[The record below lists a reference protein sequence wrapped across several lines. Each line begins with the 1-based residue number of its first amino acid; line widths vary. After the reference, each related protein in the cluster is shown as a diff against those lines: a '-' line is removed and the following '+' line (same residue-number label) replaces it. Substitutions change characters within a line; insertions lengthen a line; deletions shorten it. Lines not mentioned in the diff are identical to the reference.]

1 MYNWAD
7 MILSEYR
14 LVGQD
19 AAEFDF
25 RDFRGAKLERL
36 RRGAK
41 LTTSGS
47 RDEALLEYTV
57 GGDAAEPSIPSSPRL
72 DAIDINNTSLW
83 PSNAPSLHTMP
94 SHTLNMVAEQEMDRN
109 EDPAEKYWEIHQGR
123 EVNQG
128 FPLGWPWPSLF
139 EESGTSVYQ
148 TGDPATFWSQLQ
160 WV

>member
-1 MYNWAD
+1 
-7 MILSEYR
+7 MIYSEYR

-47 RDEALLEYTV
+47 RDEALLEYTE
-57 GGDAAEPSIPSSPRL
+57 GGDAAEPSMPSSPRL
-72 DAIDINNTSLW
+72 DAIDVDNTSLW
-83 PSNAPSLHTMP
+83 PSNAPSLHTIP
-94 SHTLNMVAEQEMDRN
+94 SHALNMVAEQNVDGN
-109 EDPAEKYWEIHQGR
+109 GDPAEKYWEVHQGR
-123 EVNQG
+123 QVEQE
-128 FPLGWPWPSLF
+128 FPLDCPWPWLF

-148 TGDPATFWSQLQ
+148 TGDPVTFWSQLQ
-160 WV
+160 